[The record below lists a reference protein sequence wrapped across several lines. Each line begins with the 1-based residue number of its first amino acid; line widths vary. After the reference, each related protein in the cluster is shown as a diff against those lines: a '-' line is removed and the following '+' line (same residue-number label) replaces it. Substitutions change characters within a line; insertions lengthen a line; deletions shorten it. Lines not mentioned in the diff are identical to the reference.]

1 MILEPLNKKKTKK
14 IRCPENE
21 QSTMISEER
30 KMTVESGKGQ
40 FLSSI

>member
-14 IRCPENE
+14 IRCLENE
-21 QSTMISEER
+21 QSTMISEKR
-30 KMTVESGKGQ
+30 KMIVESVKGQ